1 MVFGDYSGSL
11 SMKRIPGSATRG
23 MLADNGNAFAAFFHI
38 DTVFDSLHGEID
50 ILPEIGSYLGIVCS
64 LM

>member
-1 MVFGDYSGSL
+1 MVFGDYFRVVKHETPFQGL
-11 SMKRIPGSATRG
+11 RPAG

-50 ILPEIGSYLGIVCS
+50 IFTGDRVVFGHLSAP
-64 LM
+64 